1 MGSDPVPFFANLF
14 LAYKEAEWVKAQCK
28 LGTIIVRKINN
39 SFWFVDDLLSL
50 NDGSIFEKHYKD
62 IYPTESELKNKNNNS
77 CASFLDIVEFHTKL
91 FDKWDNFGFDIARM
105 PFFCPNIPSKMFN
118 GSIRS
123 KFLIIFGATSKIEDL
138 SRTCKHLLSGMLK
151 QNGQIKRIKFFLI
164 KVIQQHQEVFI
175 NYNKSIEEIMQAI
188 GFQIHVKT

>member
-1 MGSDPVPFFANLF
+1 
-14 LAYKEAEWVKAQCK
+14 
-28 LGTIIVRKINN
+28 
-39 SFWFVDDLLSL
+39 
-50 NDGSIFEKHYKD
+50 
-62 IYPTESELKNKNNNS
+62 
-77 CASFLDIVEFHTKL
+77 
-91 FDKWDNFGFDIARM
+91 
-105 PFFCPNIPSKMFN
+105 MFN

-188 GFQIHVKT
+188 DFQIHVKT

>member
-28 LGTIIVRKINN
+28 LGTINVRKINN

-62 IYPTESELKNKNNNS
+62 IYPTESELK
-77 CASFLDIVEFHTKL
+77 KL